1 MSRFLRRRCRRGFT
15 LIELL
20 VVFVVLGI
28 LSSIAILKYIDLR
41 MSAQAARVASDFN
54 AIKVGVYAYYT
65 DGNTWPAETGPG
77 VVPPEL
83 VPILSQGFSFVRD
96 VYTLDYDYFPISGTG
111 PGGYIVGV
119 TVTSTNPK
127 LMTKLEQILG
137 RSMPFMLSGGGLT
150 YIIVGSDGAS

>member
-1 MSRFLRRRCRRGFT
+1 MSRFLRRQCRRGFT

-28 LSSIAILKYIDLR
+28 LSSIAVLKYIDLR

-54 AIKVGVYAYYT
+54 AIKIGVYAYYT
-65 DGNTWPAETGPG
+65 DATTWPAETGPG

-83 VPILSQGFSFVRD
+83 VPILSSGFSFVRD
-96 VYTLDYDYFPISGTG
+96 VYTLDYDYFPISGSG

-119 TVTSTNPK
+119 TVTSTDPK
-127 LMTKLEQILG
+127 LVAKLEQVLG
-137 RSMPFMLSGGGLT
+137 RSMPYISAGGGLT

>member
-1 MSRFLRRRCRRGFT
+1 MRPRLRSRRGFT

-28 LSSIAILKYIDLR
+28 LCSISILKYIDLR
-41 MSAQAARVASDFN
+41 RTAQAARVASDFN
-54 AIKVGVYAYYT
+54 AIKIGVYAYYT
-65 DGNTWPAETGPG
+65 DATTWPAETGPG

-96 VYTLDYDYFPISGTG
+96 VYTLDYDYFPISGSG

-119 TVTSTNPK
+119 SVTTADPA
-127 LMTKLEQILG
+127 LMTKLEQVLG
-137 RSMPFMLSGGGLT
+137 RSMPFLSAGGGLT

>member
-1 MSRFLRRRCRRGFT
+1 MRRPSLSRRGFT

-28 LSSIAILKYIDLR
+28 LASISILKYIDLR
-41 MSAQAARVASDFN
+41 QSAQAVRVAADFN
-54 AIKVGVYAYYT
+54 TIKIAVYSYYT
-65 DGNTWPAETGPG
+65 DATTWPAEVGAG
-77 VVPPEL
+77 VIPPEL
-83 VPILSQGFSFVRD
+83 IPNLSAGYSFIRNE
-96 VYTLDYDYFPISGTG
+96 YTLDYDYFPISGSG

-137 RSMPFMLSGGGLT
+137 RNMPFLSAGGGLT

>member
-1 MSRFLRRRCRRGFT
+1 MNSIPRCRRGFT
-15 LIELL
+15 IIELL
-20 VVFVVLGI
+20 VVMVVLGI

-41 MSAQAARVASDFN
+41 KTAQAARVAADFN
-54 AIKVGVYAYYT
+54 AIKIATYAYYT
-65 DGNTWPAETGPG
+65 DDYKWPAEVSAG

-83 VPILSQGFSFVRD
+83 VPVLSQGYTFVRD
-96 VYTLDYDYFPISGTG
+96 EYTLDYDYFPISGTG

-119 TVTSTNPK
+119 TVTTTDPK

-137 RSMPFMLSGGGLT
+137 RNMPFISSGGSLT